1 MEPEV
6 GERRQASEA
15 TQRIVIGVPGRV
27 LERPGWVWD
36 RFWGQPL
43 SIGLKHGAPAAP
55 LGGEPGR
62 SPSSEANRR
71 GAAPKSVK
79 NPAWASEDP
88 PWDATHDALSTFG
101 LVTFSFESLGG
112 SARCSLLRTQ

>member
-6 GERRQASEA
+6 GELRQASEA
-15 TQRIVIGVPGRV
+15 TQRIVIGTPGRV

-43 SIGLKHGAPAAP
+43 SISPKHGAPAAQ

-62 SPSSEANRR
+62 SRSSETNRH

-79 NPAWASEDP
+79 NPA
-88 PWDATHDALSTFG
+88 
-101 LVTFSFESLGG
+101 
-112 SARCSLLRTQ
+112 